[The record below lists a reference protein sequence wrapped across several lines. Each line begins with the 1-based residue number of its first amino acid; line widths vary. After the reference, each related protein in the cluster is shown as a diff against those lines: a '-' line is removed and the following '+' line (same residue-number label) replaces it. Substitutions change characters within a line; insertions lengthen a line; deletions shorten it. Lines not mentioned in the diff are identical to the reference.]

1 MLRFG
6 IALWA
11 LVAGLLLVAG
21 FFALAV
27 RRRKAA
33 GWVLVCVAVVAV
45 MLFAAQRSGNSH
57 RFVEQQPARVDVSRP
72 RMPGGQ
78 DRSDRTRP
86 DRAAPVY
93 PADRAPFL
101 ADVYP
106 SPELAAEA
114 MATDLARRL
123 EVIPAGHAV
132 AVPRVGV
139 TGTASKE
146 LQDRIESLVRRN
158 ARVLVNVKGEGPPP
172 ATQPE
177 EPTIL
182 CEVNCESGDKGTI
195 EIIVDDADGRTS
207 RSARFVQKPWAAD
220 FSGFVG
226 GSPAGRHWILAQSDM
241 SLISPQEAERA
252 ALRDAAERLL
262 DPVYQ
267 SVRRQMA
274 SGRLPRHAMPRSD
287 VWLPTIEAEL
297 QNEGLI
303 SDRFVQ
309 RFSRPY
315 ANLWRESLLI
325 DASPPAVERLAHQVA
340 VQAAAWRMMR
350 VEHGVTIALSMA
362 GVVLLVILGYLL
374 SNSATKGY
382 YAWPLRL
389 SAGGLM
395 AAGTVLVLLVA

>member
-1 MLRFG
+1 MLG
-6 IALWA
+6 IVMLWVP
-11 LVAGLLLVAG
+11 VAGLLLVAG
-21 FFALAV
+21 IVALAV

-33 GWVLVCVAVVAV
+33 GWVLGICVAAV
-45 MLFAAQRSGNSH
+45 MLFAAMWWSDYRRSIE
-57 RFVEQQPARVDVSRP
+57 RQTARVDISRP
-72 RMPGGQ
+72 RMPGRQ
-78 DRSDRTRP
+78 DRSDRARP
-86 DRAAPVY
+86 DRAVPAY
-93 PADRAPFL
+93 PSDRAPFL

-114 MATDLARRL
+114 MATDLAGRL

-146 LQDRIESLVRRN
+146 LQDRIEKLVRRT
-158 ARVLVNVKGEGPPP
+158 ARVLVKVKGEGPPP

-182 CEVNCESGDKGTI
+182 CEVDCESGDKGTI

-207 RSARFVQKPWAAD
+207 RLTRFVQKPWAAD
-220 FSGFVG
+220 FAGFVG
-226 GSPAGRHWILAQSDM
+226 ESAPGRHWILSQSDM
-241 SLISPQEAERA
+241 SCISPQEAERA

-274 SGRLPRHAMPRSD
+274 SGRLPPHAMPRSD

-297 QNEGLI
+297 RHEGLI

-350 VEHGVTIALSMA
+350 VEHEVTIALSIA

-395 AAGTVLVLLVA
+395 AAGTVVVLLVA